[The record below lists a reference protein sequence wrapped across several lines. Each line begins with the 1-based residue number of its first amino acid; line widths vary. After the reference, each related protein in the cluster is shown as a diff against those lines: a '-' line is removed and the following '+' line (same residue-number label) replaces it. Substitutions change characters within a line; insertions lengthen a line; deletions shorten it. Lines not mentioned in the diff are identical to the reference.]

1 VNLMHE
7 LKIKRIY
14 EEASGTD
21 GSRVLVDRLWPR
33 GIKKEAA
40 KLTAWWKDI
49 SPSNELRKWY
59 GHDHAKFVEFSER
72 YRAELEEY
80 SDKEQLIAEVRE
92 ILAAGNLTLVFAAKD
107 ERENNAVVLAEWLQD
122 KI

>member
-1 VNLMHE
+1 MHE

-14 EEASGTD
+14 EETSDTD

-40 KLTAWWKDI
+40 KLTAWWKNV

-59 GHDHAKFVEFSER
+59 AHDHAKFVEFSER
-72 YRAELEEY
+72 YRAELENY
-80 SDKEQLIAEVRE
+80 SDKEKLLAEVRE

-107 ERENNAVVLAEWLQD
+107 ERENNAVVLAEWLKD